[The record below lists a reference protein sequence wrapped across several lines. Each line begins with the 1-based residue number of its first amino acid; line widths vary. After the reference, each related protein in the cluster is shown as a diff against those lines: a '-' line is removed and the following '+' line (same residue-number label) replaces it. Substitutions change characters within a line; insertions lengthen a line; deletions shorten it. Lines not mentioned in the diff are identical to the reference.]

1 MWGSSGDTTTWSL
14 QGFRLDTNRH
24 GVSTCCVPAAQCR
37 RLCPHTDPLR
47 LPWKI
52 HFKGFKGALNC
63 SPMFRAGM
71 TPRDGSETDD
81 HDVLPYLL
89 FRPLQSALGS
99 QETCRD
105 KALCHGSHWDILI
118 LQEPLAVWQLPI
130 MNWAGTAGTR
140 GKQYVISLGGN
151 AQVTIF
157 ILYSQ

>member
-37 RLCPHTDPLR
+37 RLCPHTDPPR

-63 SPMFRAGM
+63 SPVFRVGM

-81 HDVLPYLL
+81 HDVLPY
-89 FRPLQSALGS
+89 QSLGHS
-99 QETCRD
+99 HFAETASCVATTHHELGWDCR
-105 KALCHGSHWDILI
+105 
-118 LQEPLAVWQLPI
+118 
-130 MNWAGTAGTR
+130 NT
-140 GKQYVISLGGN
+140 GKQYMISLGGN

-157 ILYSQ
+157 IL